1 MRTVRFLVTQI
12 SWATVEME
20 VEDVEM
26 EVEDGRSPWWESLGD
41 DVLARAEFPGGWD
54 SQADHEVWD
63 VEVMG

>member
-1 MRTVRFLVTQI
+1 
-12 SWATVEME
+12 ME